1 MLTIWS
7 GIWGRFP
14 WIICPQ
20 ILRKENNFTG
30 RKTGFI
36 FFVLSSNAEKYYD
49 SLYTI
54 FQETPLLESNKYQN
68 GLRNFVNIQS
78 LQKCLKYCQGLKSGS
93 KNFNFL
99 AFQNRDFWDA
109 LRRFYCDLI
118 MLALILRIHFFP
130 TLCATFYKIK
140 PTKFME

>member
-68 GLRNFVNIQS
+68 GLRNFANIQKPS
-78 LQKCLKYCQGLKSGS
+78 KMFEVLPRLKKWLKE
-93 KNFNFL
+93 F
-99 AFQNRDFWDA
+99 
-109 LRRFYCDLI
+109 
-118 MLALILRIHFFP
+118 
-130 TLCATFYKIK
+130 
-140 PTKFME
+140 